1 LPIHQQIA
9 RVLHQKVLTLDAN
22 LFTPFP
28 GAFPQPVE
36 VGAGSSAHTTQGLRR
51 GQVSAT
57 TPNADWGMGWGWVL
71 CNSIVI
77 CMREYRPGD
86 SGSGKKYFLLYLS
99 SNILSMNRKSLIKFL
114 LYFIPIVAA
123 VLLLLVVGKLFLS
136 PNELQPFTDAVNFV
150 VPAAVLISAGSF
162 IFPRIAKFLAEGGKS
177 TQEIT
182 RNKNASA
189 SFEASLRNRDN
200 IKLLIKEILNEDV
213 VTGNQNNEDNSDVE
227 SEPYYSEEEHKL
239 DLIERN
245 IIDIQFGISE
255 QIDKI
260 SNNRIT
266 NLLIGLALTIVAIVL
281 LILVVYADDAPAYLF
296 DETSNSGIRFFIHM
310 IPRLSIVLFVEIFSF
325 FFLNLYK
332 RNSDEIKYYNN
343 ERTNIES
350 KLIALKMSV
359 IYGDIDSTKKTIES
373 LYKTDRNSA
382 IKKGETTIELEKL
395 KYDVSSLDKAM
406 ETIGKMGKLFG
417 GKDGE

>member
-1 LPIHQQIA
+1 
-9 RVLHQKVLTLDAN
+9 
-22 LFTPFP
+22 
-28 GAFPQPVE
+28 
-36 VGAGSSAHTTQGLRR
+36 
-51 GQVSAT
+51 
-57 TPNADWGMGWGWVL
+57 
-71 CNSIVI
+71 
-77 CMREYRPGD
+77 
-86 SGSGKKYFLLYLS
+86 
-99 SNILSMNRKSLIKFL
+99 MNRKSLIKFL